1 MTRRAVAFRQFLC
14 CGLLS
19 CLLGACSQPQNLS
32 FVRPTDSSS
41 VSGRVDVML
50 RAVTPEQV
58 GKVELYVNEQFL
70 GRAEQDGATYRYMLD
85 TQNFSVG
92 RLSLKAVSESGFS
105 ARTVV
110 EVVASGN
117 EVSTPGSNNPNRG
130 DDPLNQGGLF
140 ELLPAAAITPIGNAF
155 RYMPGDFP
163 WAKLYAPLLKAGL
176 GQLLSPTQT
185 AAPAALPRGVF
196 TFDDLEQTWVFE
208 DAQAGTL
215 EITFNYLDPIEGEP
229 HDVKLNLIWDQDGP
243 TTTVQGLT
251 GPLEVPTGAWFF
263 FQDNEADIVN
273 LEFSITWLQPETC
286 DTAILIPETLKV
298 AGWLLKPREAK
309 FPEATTMA
317 QGSSLSVQQ
326 TDGAG
331 GDEEEEPDD
340 TFENTGVQLA
350 FNVEDSVEG
359 TRVASQ
365 FYTTAVT
372 EQGAEVELGYIFDA
386 RGPVVFDG
394 CNVVSFM
401 PELLSFNLK
410 SLVGSEGG
418 AKRGSI
424 LNVTFLEM
432 VFDGLTI
439 PSRAL
444 INRGELTVVEQDAG
458 RTTVTKDAEVT
469 FDTGRGFAVSGTAQL
484 PSGASV
490 PLQDYL
496 KTLWETY
503 RQRVTGAP

>member
-1 MTRRAVAFRQFLC
+1 MRGRLFGFV
-14 CGLLS
+14 
-19 CLLGACSQPQNLS
+19 LLGAALAACSSPRGLS
-32 FVRPTDSSS
+32 FVQPSGGAS
-41 VSGRVDVML
+41 VSGMIEVVL
-50 RAVTPEQV
+50 KATEPNPSN
-58 GKVELYVNEQFL
+58 VELFGNDRWL
-70 GRAEQDGATYRYMLD
+70 GEAVKEGAEY
-85 TQNFSVG
+85 
-92 RLSLKAVSESGFS
+92 RLSVNAAQFSAGKLILKAVPETGLPVETAVTVTSGGDS
-105 ARTVV
+105 
-110 EVVASGN
+110 
-117 EVSTPGSNNPNRG
+117 VSMPGSNNPNRG
-130 DDPLNQGGLF
+130 DDPLNQGRLF
-140 ELLPAAAITPIGNAF
+140 ELLPAAAMTPIGNAF

-176 GQLLSPTQT
+176 GQLHAPAQT
-185 AAPAALPRGVF
+185 VAPAALPRGVF

-208 DAQAGTL
+208 DTQAGTL

-273 LEFSITWLQPETC
+273 LELSITWLQPETC
-286 DTAILIPETLKV
+286 DSPILIPETLKV

-309 FPEATTMA
+309 FPEAVTPA
-317 QGSSLSVQQ
+317 QPTRLGAQQ
-326 TDGAG
+326 TDGAEG
-331 GDEEEEPDD
+331 GGEEPDD

-350 FNVEDSVEG
+350 FNIEDSVEG

-386 RGPVVFDG
+386 RGPVVFEG

-410 SLVGSEGG
+410 SLVGPEGG

-424 LNVTFLEM
+424 LSVTFLEM
-432 VFDGLTI
+432 VFEGLTI
-439 PSRAL
+439 PSRAV
-444 INRGELTVVEQDAG
+444 IDYGELTVVDQDAG
-458 RTTVTKDAEVT
+458 RKTVTEDAEVT

-496 KTLWETY
+496 KTLWESY
-503 RQRVTGAP
+503 RQRVTGTP

>member
-14 CGLLS
+14 CGLFS

-32 FVRPTDSSS
+32 FVRPTDSSA
-41 VSGRVDVML
+41 VSGRVDVIL
-50 RAVTPEQV
+50 KAVTPEQV
-58 GKVELYVNEQFL
+58 GKVELYGNEQFL
-70 GRAEQDGATYRYMLD
+70 GTAEQDGATYRYMLD
-85 TQNFSVG
+85 TQTFGVG
-92 RLSLKAVSESGFS
+92 KLSLKAVSEFGFS

-110 EVVASGN
+110 EVVAPGN

-130 DDPLNQGGLF
+130 DDPLNQSGLF
-140 ELLPAAAITPIGNAF
+140 DLLPAAAISPIGSAF

-185 AAPAALPRGVF
+185 AARAALPRGVF

-208 DAQAGTL
+208 DTQAGTL

-273 LEFSITWLQPETC
+273 LELSFDWLQPETC
-286 DTAILIPETLKV
+286 DIPILIPETLKV

-309 FPEATTMA
+309 FPEAQAT
-317 QGSSLSVQQ
+317 SLSAQQ
-326 TDGAG
+326 TDGAE
-331 GDEEEEPDD
+331 GDEEEEPNDK
-340 TFENTGVQLA
+340 FENTGVQLV

-386 RGPVVFDG
+386 RGPLVFDG

-401 PELLSFNLK
+401 PELLSFNLS
-410 SLVGSEGG
+410 SLVGPEEG

-424 LNVTFLEM
+424 LSVTFLEL
-432 VFDGLTI
+432 VFEGLTI
-439 PSRAL
+439 PSRAV
-444 INRGELTVVEQDAG
+444 IDYGELTVVEQDTG
-458 RTTVTKDAEVT
+458 RKTVTEDAEVT
-469 FDTGRGFAVSGTAQL
+469 FNTGRGFEVSGTAQL

-503 RQRVTGAP
+503 RQRVTGTP

>member
-1 MTRRAVAFRQFLC
+1 MTRRAVTFRQFLC

-32 FVRPTDSSS
+32 FVRPTDSSA
-41 VSGRVDVML
+41 VSGRVDVIL
-50 RAVTPEQV
+50 KAVTPEQV
-58 GKVELYVNEQFL
+58 GEVELYGNEQFL
-70 GRAEQDGATYRYMLD
+70 GRAERDGETYRYMLD
-85 TQNFSVG
+85 TQAFGVG
-92 RLSLKAVSESGFS
+92 KLSLKAVSEFGFS

-110 EVVASGN
+110 EIVAPGD
-117 EVSTPGSNNPNRG
+117 EVSTPGSNNPSRG
-130 DDPLNQGGLF
+130 DDPLNQGGLLG
-140 ELLPAAAITPIGNAF
+140 LLPEAAVTPIGNAF
-155 RYMPGDFP
+155 RYMPPNFP

-176 GQLLSPTQT
+176 GQLLAPAQM

-196 TFDDLEQTWVFE
+196 TFDELEQTWVFE
-208 DAQAGTL
+208 DTQAGTL

-273 LEFSITWLQPETC
+273 LELSFDWLQPEAC
-286 DTAILIPETLKV
+286 DTPILIPETLKV

-309 FPEATTMA
+309 FPEAQA
-317 QGSSLSVQQ
+317 ASLSTQQ
-326 TDGAG
+326 TDDEE
-331 GDEEEEPDD
+331 GDEEEPDD
-340 TFENTGVQLA
+340 KFENTGVQLA

-386 RGPVVFDG
+386 RGPLVFDG
-394 CNVVSFM
+394 CNVVSFT
-401 PELLSFNLK
+401 PELLSVNLK
-410 SLVGSEGG
+410 SLVGPEGG
-418 AKRGSI
+418 DKRGSI
-424 LNVTFLEM
+424 LSVTFLEL
-432 VFDGLTI
+432 VFDGLTV
-439 PSRAL
+439 PRRAL
-444 INRGELTVVEQDAG
+444 IDYGELTVVEQDEG
-458 RTTVTKDAEVT
+458 RKTITEDAEVT
-469 FDTGRGFAVSGTAQL
+469 FDTGRGFAVDGTAQL

-490 PLQDYL
+490 PLQEYL
-496 KTLWETY
+496 QTLWETY
-503 RQRVTGAP
+503 RQRVTGTP